1 MIVYIL
7 LICMAWLVEMPLA
20 LSICITVISALS
32 ILFTI
37 ISKCSD
43 VKAD

>member
-1 MIVYIL
+1 MIAYIL

-20 LSICITVISALS
+20 LSICITVLSALS

-37 ISKCSD
+37 VSKCLD

>member
-1 MIVYIL
+1 MIAYIL

-20 LSICITVISALS
+20 LSICITVFSALS
-32 ILFTI
+32 ILFMI
-37 ISKCSD
+37 ISKGFD